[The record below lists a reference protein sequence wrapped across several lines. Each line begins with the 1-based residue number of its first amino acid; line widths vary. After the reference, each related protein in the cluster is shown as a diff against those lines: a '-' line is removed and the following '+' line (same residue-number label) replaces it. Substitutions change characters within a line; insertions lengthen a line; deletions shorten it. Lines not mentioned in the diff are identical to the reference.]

1 MKINKLE
8 LKNFRLYDEKII
20 ACNNKV
26 NYFTGLNGT
35 GKTSILEAI
44 YLALTTKSFRTNDYR
59 MVIKSGSEFAQI
71 NISFDDEQSLK
82 FILTEKAKSIYLND
96 ELVKK
101 IAEYI
106 SLYPAIS
113 FSKKDYDNFFINP
126 SFRRNY
132 FDFEIS
138 KISPTY
144 LNTLIEYNKILKKR
158 NELLKDYLDEN
169 LDLIKTL
176 TTYLIEKAEFIISE
190 RNDYISKLNNL
201 ISEKFK
207 LWGFPIIQIKYHNN
221 IEIQDLEIKLNDINR
236 DIKYKQTMY
245 GPQKDDYEI
254 LFNNFNILTYQSS
267 GEQKISLFG
276 IKLVI
281 ADLIKVISA
290 KEPII
295 LIDDIFSELDEENVA
310 KIKKIIDTLD
320 NQVFI
325 TTIINLNE

>member
-1 MKINKLE
+1 
-8 LKNFRLYDEKII
+8 
-20 ACNNKV
+20 
-26 NYFTGLNGT
+26 
-35 GKTSILEAI
+35 
-44 YLALTTKSFRTNDYR
+44 

-176 TTYLIEKAEFIISE
+176 TTYLMSE
-190 RNDYISKLNNL
+190 
-201 ISEKFK
+201 
-207 LWGFPIIQIKYHNN
+207 
-221 IEIQDLEIKLNDINR
+221 
-236 DIKYKQTMY
+236 
-245 GPQKDDYEI
+245 
-254 LFNNFNILTYQSS
+254 
-267 GEQKISLFG
+267 
-276 IKLVI
+276 
-281 ADLIKVISA
+281 
-290 KEPII
+290 
-295 LIDDIFSELDEENVA
+295 
-310 KIKKIIDTLD
+310 
-320 NQVFI
+320 
-325 TTIINLNE
+325 